1 MGPLGSTKSKIKKD
15 ENGENGL
22 YLEVTEVV
30 LTLCNVINISY
41 QQISRVLHTF
51 FPNKSFS
58 QLLGKSI
65 LPKLFLFL
73 KYFMLRIFIY

>member
-41 QQISRVLHTF
+41 QQVYILFIIHF
-51 FPNKSFS
+51 FLINR
-58 QLLGKSI
+58 LVNH
-65 LPKLFLFL
+65 
-73 KYFMLRIFIY
+73 

>member
-1 MGPLGSTKSKIKKD
+1 MDPLGSTKSKIKKD

-41 QQISRVLHTF
+41 QQVYILFIIHF
-51 FPNKSFS
+51 FLINR
-58 QLLGKSI
+58 LVNH
-65 LPKLFLFL
+65 
-73 KYFMLRIFIY
+73 